1 MSILPRKNDTPA
13 TPIGIVQ
20 TWGTDKQV
28 SAFIEDIWPV
38 NWTKEAFD
46 HYVGSDDGK
55 KTCQKCGH
63 PFDLDSLGKYG
74 CPDCH
79 GEGEGGA
86 S

>member
-1 MSILPRKNDTPA
+1 MSILHRKNDTPA

-46 HYVGSDDGK
+46 HYVGSDDEK
-55 KTCQKCGH
+55 IESC
-63 PFDLDSLGKYG
+63 PADSHAGIV
-74 CPDCH
+74 
-79 GEGEGGA
+79 GEAVRRKREGGA